1 MLAQHTANC
10 WVSASS
16 PLSYFLLCVPNFDKH
31 LGGGEKGTFDQ
42 SLEYILSRAPRCCCW
57 EQRRE
62 WRIQE
67 AVAGART
74 YLPHGFSPDGSQ
86 NSPEQKHKRPC
97 TGAASVPIPALLPA
111 ALWRHVPEETSYSR
125 EGRWKEQGLSDGNF
139 PPRTSMATGLALV
152 AAIFLNQASL
162 VQIHLPNY
170 TCCKNLAHTSQVH
183 EKGSNS
189 S

>member
-16 PLSYFLLCVPNFDKH
+16 PLSYFLLCVPNSDKH

-86 NSPEQKHKRPC
+86 TAQ
-97 TGAASVPIPALLPA
+97 
-111 ALWRHVPEETSYSR
+111 SR
-125 EGRWKEQGLSDGNF
+125 NIRD
-139 PPRTSMATGLALV
+139 
-152 AAIFLNQASL
+152 L
-162 VQIHLPNY
+162 VQVLLLFLSLL
-170 TCCKNLAHTSQVH
+170 CCQQHFGGTFLRRHPTAGRGDGKSKASQMEIFHH
-183 EKGSNS
+183 EQAWPQD
-189 S
+189 